1 MQEVKSENDWVKIKI
16 EELLIKRL
24 MRRQSELAAVFN
36 AENNPFYVN
45 GYMLARLTDSNL
57 DMVIN
62 ELKNEPSICYKGVS
76 ELPLPS
82 NIISPVSYPLAFEVL
97 SKFILN
103 HELDKI
109 KVSELVQQTKDAED
123 EKKKIVKA
131 KQEEVTLDWIEK
143 RIVQSMMIITRE
155 GINPSNLYWDEEKD
169 MKLCMNAIK
178 SHSELKNKKICP
190 VCGVPRSTETCLEH
204 EDTTAKEASFVDLV
218 AQFYL
223 FSLQKIYQ
231 LGQSKKTADFQK
243 LREEVKEI
251 TCDTLKL
258 RLKREPSE
266 DDYNQTIEGER
277 LQVAKAIAEIIG
289 NILDKALNRKFKE
302 KMNEKKSS
310 R

>member
-1 MQEVKSENDWVKIKI
+1 
-16 EELLIKRL
+16 
-24 MRRQSELAAVFN
+24 
-36 AENNPFYVN
+36 
-45 GYMLARLTDSNL
+45 
-57 DMVIN
+57 
-62 ELKNEPSICYKGVS
+62 
-76 ELPLPS
+76 
-82 NIISPVSYPLAFEVL
+82 
-97 SKFILN
+97 
-103 HELDKI
+103 
-109 KVSELVQQTKDAED
+109 
-123 EKKKIVKA
+123 
-131 KQEEVTLDWIEK
+131 
-143 RIVQSMMIITRE
+143 MMIITRE

-190 VCGVPRSTETCLEH
+190 VCGVPLSTETCLEH

>member
-1 MQEVKSENDWVKIKI
+1 MLRQK
-16 EELLIKRL
+16 KR
-24 MRRQSELAAVFN
+24 
-36 AENNPFYVN
+36 
-45 GYMLARLTDSNL
+45 RL
-57 DMVIN
+57 
-62 ELKNEPSICYKGVS
+62 
-76 ELPLPS
+76 
-82 NIISPVSYPLAFEVL
+82 
-97 SKFILN
+97 
-103 HELDKI
+103 
-109 KVSELVQQTKDAED
+109 
-123 EKKKIVKA
+123 
-131 KQEEVTLDWIEK
+131 
-143 RIVQSMMIITRE
+143 
-155 GINPSNLYWDEEKD
+155 
-169 MKLCMNAIK
+169 
-178 SHSELKNKKICP
+178 
-190 VCGVPRSTETCLEH
+190 
-204 EDTTAKEASFVDLV
+204 DLV